1 MTYIYIYSIRT
12 EIAVEQEQESSFRS
26 SDDEAG
32 KAVLAICVIA
42 TTKSHTLDW
51 TFSADLCV

>member
-1 MTYIYIYSIRT
+1 MTDIYICSIRR

-32 KAVLAICVIA
+32 KAVLAICVLA
-42 TTKSHTLDW
+42 T
-51 TFSADLCV
+51 